1 MSVYVVFFF
10 GGGGGGGGWVAGQLH
25 GEEYFKSYQRTSV
38 FLYVIYI
45 DPLHLIKNPYIA
57 SSYVDTVWL
66 YALNLFSIAR
76 VSLTPAIQRIL
87 HQGLVVIMD
96 YLRTYFITLLELPM
110 TNLQRR

>member
-1 MSVYVVFFF
+1 MKNISKVNSVPWYFFMS
-10 GGGGGGGGWVAGQLH
+10 
-25 GEEYFKSYQRTSV
+25 SM
-38 FLYVIYI
+38 

-66 YALNLFSIAR
+66 YALNLFSFSIAR